1 MKLRPPRFIRRR
13 RLARALNLRAIR
25 RRIVYRQTLALAA
38 FFSKGHINE
47 HLS

>member
-13 RLARALNLRAIR
+13 RLARALKLCAMR
-25 RRIVYRQTLALAA
+25 RRIHYRQTLALAA